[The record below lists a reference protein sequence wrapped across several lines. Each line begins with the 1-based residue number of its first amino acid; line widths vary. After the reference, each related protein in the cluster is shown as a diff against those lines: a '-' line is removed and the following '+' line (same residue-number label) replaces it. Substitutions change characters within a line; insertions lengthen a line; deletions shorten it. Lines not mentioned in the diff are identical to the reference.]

1 MAHTAL
7 RSPAT
12 TARTRSNTTAFEAP
26 HTTLDH
32 RPRAQLRQNAAFM
45 AQRVARRGAAVQR
58 KAPIEGTYNSNLGGH
73 MPTRSGLDP
82 TLLAGLTIRTGGA
95 HGFEY
100 AGLKFSARFALKATV
115 LDVYSIN
122 GRMALGG
129 SAYVSGT
136 LNLILEDEQ
145 RAAELILG
153 AGAEAHF
160 GKPDTGGATVGWGRD
175 QYFMRP
181 LMAGGLDF
189 SHADQGVGS
198 LAFSGHYAGHT
209 AYLKLGN
216 DTKLIGGDGGDRHR
230 TAQHQIG
237 WRNARSDAPGRRLD
251 GLSLNNNIVTG
262 AVDNA
267 PERRHDPQN
276 VTPPSPGHPRGTYR
290 PRPGPFRNLSKGMLT
305 LQGDFTLD
313 GHALSVEAGAD
324 SEAIRDTMQNRFAH
338 GFLFGLPD
346 VPLVEQAAQHILR
359 ISYGRGAR

>member
-1 MAHTAL
+1 MAHTTL

-12 TARTRSNTTAFEAP
+12 IDRTRPNTTAFEAP

-45 AQRVARRGAAVQR
+45 AQRIASRGAAVQR
-58 KAPIEGTYNSNLGGH
+58 KAPIEGTHGTSLGGH

-100 AGLKFSARFALKATV
+100 AGLKFSARFALKATL
-115 LDVYSIN
+115 LDVFSFKDHN
-122 GRMALGG
+122 VLGG
-129 SAYVSGT
+129 SVYVSGT
-136 LNLILEDEQ
+136 LNIFLEDEH

-153 AGAEAHF
+153 AGAEAHV
-160 GKPDTGGATVGWGRD
+160 GTPDDGGATVGWGRD

-181 LMAGGLDF
+181 LTAGGLNF
-189 SHADQGVGS
+189 SHADQGVAS
-198 LAFSGHYAGHT
+198 VAVAGHYAGHT
-209 AYLKLGN
+209 AYFKAGN

-230 TAQHQIG
+230 TAHHQLG
-237 WRNARSDAPGRRLD
+237 WHNARSPGRRVD
-251 GLSLNNNIVTG
+251 GLRLNNNIVTG

-276 VTPPSPGHPRGTYR
+276 VTPPSPDHPRGVYR
-290 PRPGPFRNLSKGMLT
+290 TQPGPFRNLSKGTLT

-313 GHALSVEAGAD
+313 GHALSIEAGAD
-324 SEAIRDTMQNRFAH
+324 SERIRDRAQNKIAH
-338 GFLFGLPD
+338 KFFDLPD
-346 VPLVEQAAQHILR
+346 VSLVEQAAQFILR
-359 ISYGRGAR
+359 VSYGRGAR